1 MRNAWRVSPTPHM
14 RWIMVGIVLFALL
27 MAMIVAVLRMTYG
40 DSGDH
45 PATMPTR
52 SPTRL

>member
-1 MRNAWRVSPTPHM
+1 MRSAWRVSRTHHM
-14 RWIMVGIVLFALL
+14 RWIIVGIVLFALL